1 MENTHLKEKRGNAE
15 NKSCHSSTG
24 KSALNSVSKQRKFI
38 SAVEIQPWIL
48 SWILKVHGKILS
60 TPYFRTSVRC
70 FFSLAQGKRGDESSH
85 RSTPAIQKV
94 QVKSERASHTAQ
106 LNHHIQR
113 HCYTLPSL
121 AGAWGNELSP
131 FSQAATDFRKVPLER
146 RPVPLSGI
154 QHIFPHWWQIQ
165 KVCILHL
172 HHLYIISLPNPL
184 AIFISFSVQMM

>member
-1 MENTHLKEKRGNAE
+1 MQKTKAVI
-15 NKSCHSSTG
+15 
-24 KSALNSVSKQRKFI
+24 ALQGSQHWTVVSKQRKFI

-121 AGAWGNELSP
+121 AGLGEMSFLLSHRQQLISGRSLWKEDLCPFQELST
-131 FSQAATDFRKVPLER
+131 SSHTGDRYR
-146 RPVPLSGI
+146 RYA
-154 QHIFPHWWQIQ
+154 FF
-165 KVCILHL
+165 
-172 HHLYIISLPNPL
+172 
-184 AIFISFSVQMM
+184 IFITSI